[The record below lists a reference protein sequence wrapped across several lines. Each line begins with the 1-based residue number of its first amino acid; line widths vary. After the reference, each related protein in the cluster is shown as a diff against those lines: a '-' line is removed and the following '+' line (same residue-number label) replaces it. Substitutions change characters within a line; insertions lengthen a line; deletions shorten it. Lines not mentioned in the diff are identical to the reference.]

1 MSCDHGPRWRTAPGM
16 PPVAR
21 RAVLV
26 VAGALLVAWPG
37 PVCTWRTPSVA
48 VAADDEGE
56 DREDA
61 EADSGVYLPTDRL
74 LERRLD
80 LARRLVADARWS
92 DAATLLDEILA
103 ADRDAFFRLDAG
115 AATWEST
122 KVAAARMV
130 GALPPE
136 GRTAYELQFRARAE
150 RMLQEAISS
159 GDRPAI
165 AAVARRW
172 LNTPSGRH
180 ATLLSAIA
188 ALDDG
193 QPLAAAA
200 WLDRLDA
207 SGATEFEPTLS
218 VMRAWAWR
226 RAGDADAA
234 AEILEKA
241 RTVNA
246 AATRIGGR
254 ETNVSFPPGG
264 GLAWLAGAVGG
275 PPDTVARA
283 TSEWGM
289 HRGDPSRNALAAA
302 SRPLLVPR
310 FRVPL
315 TRHPDETK
323 WLEERRQ
330 RAAEQETPLLPA
342 ASPLAVNGTVVL
354 HTAMGLLAVDFE
366 TGKRLWLQTGG
377 AAAPVAVGE
386 ETADGDEFSSA
397 TADLFRHRTL
407 APVFEDATSGNLA
420 SDGRLVFAV
429 ESHPDAVMTPHNG
442 PMQMQMPMP
451 GPNPGGAGSW
461 SGGNFLAA
469 YDLTDSGRLRWRLP
483 AGGEATQRRPVWT
496 LGAPLPVGD
505 RLFVLMEEAGE
516 VRLDVLDAAT
526 GSLVWN
532 QPLAELDEEARV
544 DNRDNHGRRVA
555 GLSPALSEGVL
566 VCPTG
571 AGAVVAVDLAT
582 RTLLWAYNY
591 PVSPNADDTVE
602 VAPGVRVNVKAMRNG
617 RAVVVNKGAAGAINA
632 DRLGAATAGRWMD
645 WGPVLSEGKA
655 LLAPGD
661 SDHLHC
667 LDLRTGRVAW
677 KRPRLNGLFVAGIVD
692 RRVLVVGRREVE
704 ALSIDDGDVV
714 WATPLAGETA
724 AISGRCLLDQDRMFV
739 PLDTP
744 EVVEIELTKGAIV
757 GRSAGRGG
765 AVPGNLVAYR
775 GEVLSQA
782 ADSLDVFHQT
792 APLQSRIETASRR
805 TGQEREDPSV
815 LMWRGQLRLD
825 GGDVAAGLQ
834 DVQAAMLGAPDRFPP
849 DMLAESIVFA
859 MEHDASLAGTMWPTL
874 VGLDSSPAIVR
885 RGLRCAIDGLLK
897 AGSMGR
903 AWEACRQL
911 LDDSRWPPAADLV
924 ADGRDPL
931 LKVRESRWIQGRID
945 EILARGGADVGNA
958 IDAFVAARLAA
969 LRQRPEGALA
979 ATSRLAALDSLVE
992 CFGRHPGVLE
1002 ARRERLSL
1010 LATTIESG
1018 SSTGDVSRF
1027 GPLQREFALLDLL
1040 HTGTADDIRRAEAD
1054 LARIRSAWEA
1064 SPPGQGESAW
1074 PVGRVEVTSGE
1085 DASGEERARTP
1096 IDRTVPVTIESND
1109 DTLIRDMRVA
1119 FDLRQGGLVI
1129 HDGIG
1134 RRLGAPLTWT
1144 KRGFG
1149 AFGINPASTVVS
1161 VVGRIAV
1168 IRAGEIVSAYAI
1180 GGPSPTGT
1188 EASHRQLWTVE
1199 GDAVRHL
1206 VRGAVQRMAGMG
1218 GFPRNGMPIGM
1229 RIVEPRPRDG
1239 SQAEGPAPV
1248 SIAGVPIVSGR
1259 SLQLRDP
1266 ISGHVIWERHRLPE
1280 AETIFGDH
1288 DHLCICPADGRGT
1301 VVISMATGLQVRT
1314 GDLPDRE
1321 ERLLHHGRRV
1331 FATTRGPGMG
1341 DDVGLDVIDPVDMK
1355 RLRIGTFPG
1364 NCRTTQAGDA
1374 LAILEPSGTLTVVD
1388 LPGSRVAFT
1397 TKLPEMPAPFDHLTV
1412 MPWQDRYLVI
1422 AGRPATRQE
1431 TGQLERV
1438 GTIGPLPSH
1447 SPMPDHQLTGSIWA
1461 VDRRDGR
1468 LLWHV
1473 PATVLQHYLLAD
1485 QPPELPIMTFARQ
1498 INPRRGG
1505 ERPRLSV
1512 LCLDKRTGAA
1522 VHVDDAILSP
1532 PNAGAGLSV
1541 IGAPDRHLISLVP
1554 YHPSGHRI
1562 NLRFTGEPAAP
1573 QPPFQGTSR
1582 PVAAGNVA
1590 TELEYWLRRMLPI
1603 PSPF

>member
-1 MSCDHGPRWRTAPGM
+1 MRGDHGPRRRPGPGVPPLLTAL
-16 PPVAR
+16 
-21 RAVLV
+21 RALLV
-26 VAGALLVAWPG
+26 VAGALLAAWSG
-37 PVCTWRTPSVA
+37 PVTKWLAPLL
-48 VAADDEGE
+48 AADDGE
-56 DREDA
+56 EREDGAA
-61 EADSGVYLPTDRL
+61 ESGVYLPTDRL
-74 LERRLD
+74 MERRLD
-80 LARRLVADARWS
+80 FASRLVADARWS

-103 ADRDAFFRLDAG
+103 ADRDAFFRPDADT
-115 AATWEST
+115 ATWEST

-150 RMLQEAISS
+150 RMLQEAITAD
-159 GDRPAI
+159 DRPAI

-172 LNTPSGRH
+172 LNTPAGRQ
-180 ATLLSAIA
+180 ATLLSAIG

-218 VMRAWAWR
+218 VMRAWAWH
-226 RAGDADAA
+226 RAGDAGTAA
-234 AEILEKA
+234 AILEKA

-254 ETNVSFPPGG
+254 ETSVSFAPGG

-275 PPDTVARA
+275 SPDTASRTAR
-283 TSEWGM
+283 EWVM
-289 HRGDPSRNALAAA
+289 HRGDPSRNALADA

-323 WLEERRQ
+323 WLEERR
-330 RAAEQETPLLPA
+330 RRSAEQESPLLPA
-342 ASPLAVNGTVVL
+342 ATPLAVNGTVVL

-377 AAAPVAVGE
+377 AAAPVADGE
-386 ETADGDEFSSA
+386 EASDDDELASSTADIS
-397 TADLFRHRTL
+397 RHRML
-407 APVFEDATSGNLA
+407 APVFDDATSGNLA

-442 PMQMQMPMP
+442 PMQMRMQMQMQMQ
-451 GPNPGGAGSW
+451 GPDAGGAGSW

-469 YDLTDSGRLRWRLP
+469 YDLADSGRLRWRLP
-483 AGGEATQRRPVWT
+483 AAGESAPRRPAWT

-505 RLFVLMEEAGE
+505 RLFVLVEESGG

-544 DNRDNHGRRVA
+544 DNRDNHSRRIA

-591 PVSPNADDTVE
+591 PVSPGAGDTVE
-602 VAPGVRVNVKAMRNG
+602 VAPGVRVNVRQMRNG
-617 RAVVVNKGAAGAINA
+617 RAVVVNNGGAALFNA
-632 DRLGAATAGRWMD
+632 DRVGGRWID
-645 WGPVLSEGKA
+645 SCPVLSNGKA

-667 LDLRTGRVAW
+667 VDLRTGRVAW
-677 KRPRLNGLFVAGIVD
+677 KRPRQDGLFIAGVVD

-704 ALSIDDGDVV
+704 ALSIDDGDAV
-714 WATPLAGETA
+714 WSSPLAGETA

-744 EVVEIELTKGAIV
+744 EVVEIELAKGTIV
-757 GRSAGRGG
+757 GRSPGRGG

-805 TGQEREDPSV
+805 TGQEREDPSL

-825 GGDVAAGLQ
+825 RGDVAAGLQ

-859 MEHDASLAGTMWPTL
+859 MEHDTSLAGTMWPSL
-874 VGLDSSPAIVR
+874 VQLDSSPAIVR

-897 AGSMGR
+897 AGNVAE
-903 AWEACRQL
+903 AWQACRQL
-911 LDDSRWPPAADLV
+911 LDDPRWPPAADLV

-931 LKVRESRWIQGRID
+931 LKVRESRWIQGRIG
-945 EILARGGADVGNA
+945 EIVARGGADVGSA
-958 IDAFVAARLAA
+958 VDAFIKARLAA
-969 LRQRPEGALA
+969 LRQRPEGAPA
-979 ATSRLAALDSLVE
+979 ETSHLAALDFLVE
-992 CFGRHPGVLE
+992 CFGRHPGALE

-1010 LATTIESG
+1010 LAMAVDDR
-1018 SSTGDVSRF
+1018 SSAGDAPQPD
-1027 GPLQREFALLDLL
+1027 PLRRELALLDLL
-1040 HTGTADDIRRAEAD
+1040 HTGAADDIRRAEVD
-1054 LARIRSAWEA
+1054 LTRIRSAWEA
-1064 SPPGQGESAW
+1064 PPPGQGESAW
-1074 PVGRVEVTSGE
+1074 PVGRVEVTGGD
-1085 DASGEERARTP
+1085 DASGEKRARTP
-1096 IDRTVPVTIESND
+1096 IDRTVPVAIESND
-1109 DTLIRDMRVA
+1109 DSLIPDMRVA
-1119 FDLRQGGLVI
+1119 FDMRHGGLVI

-1149 AFGINPASTVVS
+1149 AFGINPASTSVS

-1168 IRAGEIVSAYAI
+1168 IRAGEIVTAYAI
-1180 GGPSPTGT
+1180 GGPSAAGK
-1188 EASHRQLWTVE
+1188 EASHRPLWSFE
-1199 GDAVRHL
+1199 GDATRHL
-1206 VRGAVQRMAGMG
+1206 VRGHLGRIAGG
-1218 GFPRNGMPIGM
+1218 GAFLRNGMPIGM

-1239 SQAEGPAPV
+1239 SQPESPAPV

-1266 ISGHVIWERHRLPE
+1266 ISGRVIWERHRLPE
-1280 AETIFGDH
+1280 ADSIFGDH
-1288 DHLCICPADGRGT
+1288 DHLCICPTDGRGSA
-1301 VVISMATGLQVRT
+1301 VISMATGQQVRT
-1314 GDLPDRE
+1314 GDLPSRE
-1321 ERLLHHGRRV
+1321 ERLLHHGRLV
-1331 FATTRGPGMG
+1331 FATTRGPGTG
-1341 DDVGLDVIDPVDMK
+1341 DAVGLDVIDPLDMN
-1355 RLRIGTFPG
+1355 RVRIGTFSG
-1364 NCRTTQAGDA
+1364 NSRTAQAGDG
-1374 LAILEPSGTLTVVD
+1374 LAILEPSGSLTVVD

-1397 TKLPEMPAPFDHLTV
+1397 TKLPEMPEQFDHLMV

-1431 TGQLERV
+1431 TGLLERV

-1447 SPMPDHQLTGSIWA
+1447 SPTPDHQLTGAIWA

-1468 LLWHV
+1468 LLWPV

-1485 QPPELPIMTFARQ
+1485 QPHELPIMTFARQ

-1522 VHVDDAILSP
+1522 VHADDAILLT
-1532 PNAGAGLSV
+1532 PNAAAGFSV
-1541 IGAPDRHLISLVP
+1541 VGAPDRHLVSLVP
-1554 YHPSGHRI
+1554 YHPSGHPI
-1562 NLRFTGEPAAP
+1562 NLRFTGEPLAP
-1573 QPPFQGTSR
+1573 QPPFQGGSR
-1582 PVAAGNVA
+1582 PVAAGNAA
-1590 TELEYWLRRMLPI
+1590 TELEYWLRRVLPI